1 MNSSEEQGGVVPSE
15 KYKEALTT
23 LKRKI
28 FGDYTTDTKVEIES
42 CAICLESFTQEDK
55 IIEMNCDK
63 RHIFHEKCIEDW
75 LMKKLECPLCKKA
88 VGANNNLE

>member
-1 MNSSEEQGGVVPSE
+1 MIILAVGYLYFMFCCCLISLTCCYGVLLLIQFAMNSSEEQGGVVPSE

-42 CAICLESFTQEDK
+42 CAICLESFT
-55 IIEMNCDK
+55 
-63 RHIFHEKCIEDW
+63 
-75 LMKKLECPLCKKA
+75 
-88 VGANNNLE
+88 